1 MMTNEEKIMCQMI
14 DRLLEASN
22 EGEKKEIREKM
33 KLIKKITKIES
44 VVPILYFLSKR

>member
-1 MMTNEEKIMCQMI
+1 MLSNEEKIMCQII
-14 DRLLEASN
+14 DKLLAAKN